1 MVFNTVLLASVA
13 TVSAD
18 VWQSIACFSDR
29 ISTQELF
36 DLVVCF
42 PLHQFGQ
49 FALCLWSFFC
59 LPFSPADSYFYYS
72 YTYDDHE
79 DYSGSGPGSDSG
91 SGSGSDLS
99 YDGGCFSG
107 YDPYSDDHSD

>member
-13 TVSAD
+13 TVSTD
-18 VWQSIACFSDR
+18 VWQSIVCFSDR

-36 DLVVCF
+36 DLVICF

-59 LPFSPADSYFYYS
+59 LPFSPGDSYYYYS

-79 DYSGSGPGSDSG
+79 DYSGSDSH